1 MNILTPTII
10 GDQIFTSSYGGG
22 ALMYEVTKTDAGWQ
36 TREVWKNQTEAYMS
50 SPVVVDGKIYLH
62 LRNRRFSCL
71 DPASGESLWRTTPFG
86 EYWSMAVNGTRV
98 LALDSAGDLI
108 LFDANPTEYKEI
120 DKFHVSDTSTWA
132 HIAVADGQI
141 FVRALDSLIVYDWK

>member
-1 MNILTPTII
+1 
-10 GDQIFTSSYGGG
+10 
-22 ALMYEVTKTDAGWQ
+22 
-36 TREVWKNQTEAYMS
+36 
-50 SPVVVDGKIYLH
+50 
-62 LRNRRFSCL
+62 
-71 DPASGESLWRTTPFG
+71 
-86 EYWSMAVNGTRV
+86 MAVNGSRV

-120 DKFHVSDTSTWA
+120 HKFHVSDASTWA